1 MKLVD
6 LSVKRPVGIII
17 IVIAV
22 MLMGAVSLNGLALDL
37 LPDIDFPVAAIMTSY
52 QGAGPEEVENL
63 ITKPLEGAL
72 ATLEGLEN
80 LQSISVSNQSVIYME
95 FNFGTDLDFALLDIR
110 DKVDLIKGML
120 PEDADSPTVLKFD
133 PNSFPIIQ
141 LSVSG
146 FMDESQLT
154 DFAEDLIQPQLERIP
169 GVAQVSL
176 SGGKVR
182 EIQVEVDPVRMEGYG
197 LTLNQ
202 IVQAIGGEN
211 LSASVGR
218 LTRGSQDMQL
228 RVTGEFTNTEDIK
241 KINIS
246 LPGGG
251 WVKLEEIANV
261 SDTFKEQNS
270 YAYVNGEP
278 AVSLSISKSS
288 DGNTVSVSDDV
299 NKQIKR
305 LQNQLPNGVSLTVVY
320 DTAEFITGSISSVVR
335 NMLLGGSFAVLVL
348 YLFLGN
354 IRSTLIIA
362 TALPFAVISTFTM
375 IYFSGNSL
383 NILTLGGL
391 ALGIGLMVDSA
402 IIILENI
409 YSYRQRGFSRL
420 EAAKKGASEI
430 GGAVIASA
438 LTTVAVFA
446 PIVFTQG
453 LASEIFT
460 PLALTV
466 TFSLLGSVAV
476 ALTLIPMMASRL
488 IRDQDINME
497 RRKYKFLT
505 NLVLNTIEKLQKTY
519 GRILKWALSHRK
531 TVVTATMVLIIAS
544 LALVPMVGMEFIPS
558 FDQGELAVE
567 VQLPAGTQLEQT
579 AEVLMDLGN
588 YLSTTPG
595 VENVFINVGAGG
607 LGGDPGFNSSGN
619 TGSIYAR
626 LVPLDQRE
634 LSTDEVL
641 KKMIAYGESIP
652 DVDLQASSVQSGG
665 FSGSPISVEIT
676 GDELDV
682 LKDISQEVR
691 GIVASVEGTLNVEDS
706 FSDTRPELQVII
718 NRDIAATYGLNF
730 NQIMQTVR
738 TGFNGQ
744 TASLM
749 KINGQEID
757 IRVQLSE
764 NRRQDINHLGQL
776 TIRTPMGANIPL
788 YEVAQFKEVDGQG
801 TINRKNQER
810 GANVT
815 ADIIGADLASIS
827 QSIEKEVQNIVLPEG
842 YSINMGGQQKEMSDA
857 FIDLALALLLA
868 IFLVY
873 AVMAVQFESFL
884 YPFIIM
890 FSIPATIIGI
900 IVGFVI
906 TGRTLSVPSF
916 IGIIMLSGIVV
927 NNAIVLVDYINILRK
942 RGIERDEAIIS
953 AGLQRLRPILMT
965 TLTTVLAMAPLAIG
979 IGEGSEMQ
987 APLATVIVFGLS
999 FSTLITLIFVPVI
1012 YIIMDNFSTK
1022 MKAISGGHSKLWFWS
1037 RSKSSGVEP
1046 KERSI

>member
-22 MLMGAVSLNGLALDL
+22 MLMGAVSINGLALDL

-80 LQSISVSNQSVIYME
+80 LQSISVSNQSVIFME

-154 DFAEDLIQPQLERIP
+154 DIAEDLIQPQLERIP
-169 GVAQVSL
+169 GVAQVNL

-211 LSASVGR
+211 LSASVGS

-402 IIILENI
+402 IVILENI

-757 IRVQLSE
+757 IRVQLSK

-842 YSINMGGQQKEMSDA
+842 YSINMGGQQEEMSDA

-1022 MKAISGGHSKLWFWS
+1022 LKAISGGRSKLWFWS